1 MSKTSVSLDSKKEE
15 APGTAQAP
23 AKKMSLKS
31 LKDLIYLGRIE
42 RTVSCGDFTFV
53 LKSITAEDQK
63 NMVAKVMKMPED
75 IRLLNAKIVSLA
87 FSVEKVNGVLI
98 EDLSEDDDSVD
109 LFDKKIN
116 VIKNLQL
123 SVVNKLFKNYEEI
136 LEESNSQIEIEE
148 VKK

>member
-1 MSKTSVSLDSKKEE
+1 MSKTSVSLESKKEE
-15 APGTAQAP
+15 VEAAPSV
-23 AKKMSLKS
+23 KKMTLKS

-63 NMVAKVMKMPED
+63 NMVSKVIKMPED
-75 IRLLNAKIVSLA
+75 VRLLNAKIVSLA
-87 FSVEKVNGVLI
+87 FSVEKVNGVMI
-98 EDLSEDDDSVD
+98 EELAEDEESGDI
-109 LFDKKIN
+109 FDKKIS

>member
-1 MSKTSVSLDSKKEE
+1 MSKTSVSLEPKKEE
-15 APGTAQAP
+15 VEAAPSV
-23 AKKMSLKS
+23 KKMTLKS

-63 NMVAKVMKMPED
+63 NMVSKVIKMPED
-75 IRLLNAKIVSLA
+75 VRLLNAKIVSLA
-87 FSVEKVNGVLI
+87 FSVEKVNGVMI
-98 EDLSEDDDSVD
+98 EELAEDEESGDI
-109 LFDKKIN
+109 FDKKIS